1 MTNDAVQPGESGE
14 SVKGSAN
21 PHQVESLDDLA
32 EEGKRLDSGAA
43 PSAPG
48 TPPAEV
54 DQPATLEDIV
64 DLLSASREMAAP
76 ALEDAGVL
84 KGDQLR
90 AIWTDDALRRIAKP
104 LLSIMRRHNLNVE
117 GAFDKWGPYIMLLA
131 GMVGPGWATFRAVR
145 ENMAKPADA
154 TA

>member
-1 MTNDAVQPGESGE
+1 MSDE
-14 SVKGSAN
+14 SVRTGEGGEAVHGGTG

-32 EEGKRLDSGAA
+32 AEGKRLDSGAA
-43 PSAPG
+43 PAAPG
-48 TPPAEV
+48 APPAEV

-84 KGDQLR
+84 KADQLR

-117 GAFDKWGPYIMLLA
+117 GALDKWGPYIMLLA

-145 ENMAKPADA
+145 ENMAKQADA